1 MNIENSRRV
10 LLGAAAVVVA
20 IVLAVYF
27 FLQSGGGSK
36 PATTVA
42 AGPASTS
49 PPSAAAPA
57 SENPPQAAPA
67 VPAGPTAPDAATLT
81 VPELLKN
88 AAKALSEQ
96 RLVEPAGNNA
106 VEYYLLVLE
115 RDKDNRSAQD
125 GLREMFPVAT
135 GAVEQQINAGQI
147 DASLRMINLLGKAD
161 PTNYTLTIL
170 RNKLDLKKRQV
181 DRDQQKRDQDK
192 RDQDKLLA
200 AARNPPAATAPAP
213 GAAAPATT
221 TAAPAPAPAPASSP
235 AQAQNAAAQTAAALP
250 AAAAASSNPAAPAAG
265 SENRAATLV
274 TKTPPNYPPDAARKH
289 EEGWVEVGFTVGADG
304 HVKDAAVIGASPA
317 RVFNE
322 SALRAIASWTFAPRL
337 ENGKA
342 VEEHIRSRIEF
353 KL

>member
-1 MNIENSRRV
+1 M
-10 LLGAAAVVVA
+10 
-20 IVLAVYF
+20 
-27 FLQSGGGSK
+27 
-36 PATTVA
+36 
-42 AGPASTS
+42 
-49 PPSAAAPA
+49 
-57 SENPPQAAPA
+57 
-67 VPAGPTAPDAATLT
+67 
-81 VPELLKN
+81 
-88 AAKALSEQ
+88 SEQ
-96 RLVEPAGNNA
+96 RLVEPQGNNA

-125 GLREMFPVAT
+125 GLREMFPLAT
-135 GAVEQQINAGQI
+135 GAVEQQINAGQV

-181 DRDQQKRDQDK
+181 ERDQQKRDQDK

-200 AARNPPAATAPAP
+200 TARNQPAAS
-213 GAAAPATT
+213 
-221 TAAPAPAPAPASSP
+221 APAPAPTTTAAAAAPPPAAASPAPA
-235 AQAQNAAAQTAAALP
+235 QNSAAQTAAALP
-250 AAAAASSNPAAPAAG
+250 AAAAASSNPAVPAAG
-265 SENRAATLV
+265 GENRAAVLV
-274 TKTPPNYPPDAARKH
+274 TKTAPNYPPDAARKH

-322 SALRAIASWTFAPRL
+322 SALRAIASWTFTPRL

>member
-20 IVLAVYF
+20 IILAVYF
-27 FLQSGGGSK
+27 FSRGGGGSK
-36 PATTVA
+36 PAPTVA
-42 AGPASTS
+42 AVPAGT
-49 PPSAAAPA
+49 PPPPAAPA
-57 SENPPQAAPA
+57 SESPPQTAAA

-81 VPELLKN
+81 VPELLNN

-96 RLVEPAGNNA
+96 RLVEPQGNNA

-125 GLREMFPVAT
+125 GLREMFPLAT
-135 GAVEQQINAGQI
+135 GAVEQQINAGQT

-181 DRDQQKRDQDK
+181 ERDQQKRDQDK

-200 AARNPPAATAPAP
+200 TARNQPAATAPAP
-213 GAAAPATT
+213 GAATPV
-221 TAAPAPAPAPASSP
+221 TAAAANAAPTPAAGASPAPA
-235 AQAQNAAAQTAAALP
+235 QNSTAQTAVALP
-250 AAAAASSNPAAPAAG
+250 AAAAASLNPAALAAG
-265 SENRAATLV
+265 GENRAAALV
-274 TKTPPNYPPDAARKH
+274 TKTAPNYPPDAARKH

-322 SALRAIASWTFAPRL
+322 SALRAIASWTFTPRL
-337 ENGKA
+337 ENGKP